1 MTPLEA
7 KEHLQTKGYCSFN
20 IADLNLE
27 LFDIVDKYRCDK
39 AKSERENMTFLRGDF
54 STSSGEIGI
63 NTNFKSFEEANK
75 IKDAKVALLGKDDI
89 TQIWLYG
96 HPKEGNNSLRK
107 LYTELTKY
115 FYDIDD
121 NVDLNLDISISLYNK
136 GCFLD
141 DHIDGK
147 SPVKNYASMLVYL
160 NKDWKE
166 EDGGNLI
173 LRGDDNI
180 DYKVVPEFGTVA
192 IIDLQNFDIYHQ
204 VEEIVNDVERYTIIC
219 FPFDKKNLAKND

>member
-7 KEHLQTKGYCSFN
+7 KEHLHTKGYCSFN
-20 IADLNLE
+20 IADLSSE
-27 LFDIVDKYRCDK
+27 LFDIVNQYKCDTND
-39 AKSERENMTFLRGDF
+39 SQRENMMFLRGDF
-54 STSSGEIGI
+54 STTSGEDGI
-63 NTNFKSFEEANK
+63 NTNFKSFEKANE
-75 IKDAKVALLGKDDI
+75 IKNEKLSLLKKEDI
-89 TQIWLYG
+89 VQIWLYG
-96 HPKEGNNSLRK
+96 HPKNEMTPLRV

-121 NVDLNLDISISLYNK
+121 NVDLNLDISISLYNQ
-136 GCFLD
+136 GCFLN

-160 NKDWKE
+160 NKDWKV
-166 EDGGNLI
+166 EDGGSLI
-173 LRGDDNI
+173 LRGDDNV

-204 VEEIVNDVERYTIIC
+204 VEEVTNDAERYTIIC
-219 FPFDKKNLAKND
+219 FPFDKKNLVKND

>member
-1 MTPLEA
+1 MSPIEA
-7 KEHLQTKGYCSFN
+7 KEHLHKKGYCSFN
-20 IADLNLE
+20 IGELDLE
-27 LFDIVDKYRCDK
+27 LLNIISKYECNK
-39 AKSERENMTFLRGDF
+39 TKSERENMIFLRGDF
-54 STSSGEIGI
+54 SDSSKENSI
-63 NTNFKSFEEANK
+63 NTNFKTFEKADK
-75 IKDAKVALLGKDDI
+75 IKDEKLSLLKKEDI
-89 TQIWLYG
+89 VQIWLYG
-96 HPKEGNNSLRK
+96 HPKEGNDSLRK

-115 FYDIDD
+115 FYDIDES
-121 NVDLNLDISISLYNK
+121 VDLNLDISISLYNK
-136 GCFLD
+136 GCFLN

-147 SPVKNYASMLVYL
+147 SPVKNYASILVYL

-173 LRGDDNI
+173 LRGDDGI

-204 VEEIVNDVERYTIIC
+204 VEEVVNDVERYTIIC

>member
-7 KEHLQTKGYCSFN
+7 KEHLRTKGYCSFN

-27 LFDIVDKYRCDK
+27 LFDIVDKYKCDK
-39 AKSERENMTFLRGDF
+39 TKSERGNMTFLRGDF

-63 NTNFKSFEEANK
+63 NTNFKSFEEANE
-75 IKDAKVALLGKDDI
+75 IKDAKVALLDKDDI

-204 VEEIVNDVERYTIIC
+204 VEEIVNDAERYTIIC

>member
-7 KEHLQTKGYCSFN
+7 KEHLHKKGYCSFN
-20 IADLNLE
+20 IADLSSE
-27 LFDIVDKYRCDK
+27 LFDIVNQYKCDTN
-39 AKSERENMTFLRGDF
+39 SSQRENMIFLRGDF
-54 STSSGEIGI
+54 SESSGEAGI
-63 NTNFKSFEEANK
+63 NTNFKIFEEANK
-75 IKDAKVALLGKDDI
+75 IKNEKLSLLKKEDI
-89 TQIWLYG
+89 VQIWLYG
-96 HPKEGNNSLRK
+96 HPKGGSTPLRK

-121 NVDLNLDISISLYNK
+121 TVDLNMDISISLYNK
-136 GCFLD
+136 GCFLN

-147 SPVKNYASMLVYL
+147 SPVKNYASILVYL
-160 NKDWKE
+160 NKDWKA

-173 LRGDDNI
+173 LRGDDNV

-204 VEEIVNDVERYTIIC
+204 VEEVLNDVERYTIIC
-219 FPFDKKNLAKND
+219 FPFDKKNLVKND

>member
-1 MTPLEA
+1 MTPIEA

-20 IADLNLE
+20 IADLSSE
-27 LFDIVDKYRCDK
+27 LFDIVNEYKCDDT
-39 AKSERENMTFLRGDF
+39 SSQRDDMIFLRGDF
-54 STSSGEIGI
+54 SNSSGEEGI
-63 NTNFKSFEEANK
+63 NTNFKSFEKANQ
-75 IKDAKVALLGKDDI
+75 IKDEKISNLDKSDI
-89 TQIWLYG
+89 VQIWLYG
-96 HPKEGNNSLRK
+96 HPKEGNASLRK

-115 FYDIDD
+115 FYDIDN
-121 NVDLNLDISISLYNK
+121 NVDLNLDISISLYNR
-136 GCFLD
+136 GCFLN

-160 NKDWKE
+160 NKDWKS

-173 LRGDDNI
+173 LRGDDGI

-204 VEEIVNDVERYTIIC
+204 VEQVVNDVERYTIIC
-219 FPFDKKNLAKND
+219 FPFDKKNLIKND

>member
-1 MTPLEA
+1 MAPLR
-7 KEHLQTKGYCSFN
+7 
-20 IADLNLE
+20 
-27 LFDIVDKYRCDK
+27 V
-39 AKSERENMTFLRGDF
+39 
-54 STSSGEIGI
+54 
-63 NTNFKSFEEANK
+63 
-75 IKDAKVALLGKDDI
+75 
-89 TQIWLYG
+89 
-96 HPKEGNNSLRK
+96 

-115 FYDIDD
+115 FYDIDN

-136 GCFLD
+136 GCFLN

>member
-1 MTPLEA
+1 MTPIEA
-7 KEHLQTKGYCSFN
+7 KEHLHKKGYCSFN
-20 IADLNLE
+20 IGDLSEE
-27 LFDIVDKYRCDK
+27 LLNIIDVY
-39 AKSERENMTFLRGDF
+39 KSDGVSSQRDNMTFLRADF
-54 STSSGEIGI
+54 STSSGEDGI
-63 NTNFKSFEEANK
+63 NTNFKTFEEANK
-75 IKDAKVALLGKDDI
+75 IKNEKLSILSKDDI
-89 TQIWLYG
+89 VQIWLYG
-96 HPKEGNNSLRK
+96 HPDGGTNSLRK
-107 LYTELTKY
+107 LYIELTKY

-121 NVDLNLDISISLYNK
+121 TIDLNLDISISLYNE
-136 GCFLD
+136 GCFLN

-204 VEEIVNDVERYTIIC
+204 VEQVINDVERYTIIC
-219 FPFDKKNLAKND
+219 FPFDKKNLIKND

>member
-1 MTPLEA
+1 MTPIEA
-7 KEHLQTKGYCSFN
+7 KEHLHKKGYCSFN
-20 IADLNLE
+20 IADLSEE
-27 LFDIVDKYRCDK
+27 LFNIVNVHKCDNL
-39 AKSERENMTFLRGDF
+39 KSERENMTFLRADF
-54 STSSGEIGI
+54 SEATGEPNI
-63 NTNFKSFEEANK
+63 NSNYNTFENANK
-75 IKDAKVALLGKDDI
+75 IKDEKLSSLKKHDI
-89 TQIWLYG
+89 VQMWLYG
-96 HPKEGNNSLRK
+96 YPDEGNEQLRK

-121 NVDLNLDISISLYNK
+121 SVQLNLDISISLYNK
-136 GCFLD
+136 GCFLN

-160 NKDWKE
+160 NKDWKA

-173 LRGDDNI
+173 LRGDDGI

-204 VEEIVNDVERYTIIC
+204 VEQVVNDVERYTIIC
-219 FPFDKKNLAKND
+219 FPFDKKNLVKND

>member
-7 KEHLQTKGYCSFN
+7 KEHLHKKGYCSFN
-20 IADLNLE
+20 IADLNSE
-27 LFDIVDKYRCDK
+27 LFDIVNQYKCDTT
-39 AKSERENMTFLRGDF
+39 SSQRENMTFLRGDF
-54 STSSGEIGI
+54 SESCGESGI
-63 NTNFKSFEEANK
+63 NTNFKTFEKANQ
-75 IKDAKVALLGKDDI
+75 IKNEKLSLLNKEDI
-89 TQIWLYG
+89 VQIWLYG
-96 HPKEGNNSLRK
+96 HPKEGNASLRK

-121 NVDLNLDISISLYNK
+121 TVDLNLDISISLYNE
-136 GCFLD
+136 GCFLN

-160 NKDWKE
+160 NKDWKA

-173 LRGDDNI
+173 LRGDDDI

-204 VEEIVNDVERYTIIC
+204 VEQVVNDVERYTIIC
-219 FPFDKKNLAKND
+219 FPFDKKNLVKND

>member
-1 MTPLEA
+1 MTPIEA
-7 KEHLQTKGYCSFN
+7 KSHLYEKGYCSFN
-20 IADLNLE
+20 IADLSEE
-27 LFDIVDKYRCDK
+27 LFDIVNKYKCDST
-39 AKSERENMTFLRGDF
+39 KSEKDNMTCLRADF
-54 STSSGEIGI
+54 STQSGESGI
-63 NTNFKSFEEANK
+63 NTNFKTFEAANK
-75 IKDAKVALLGKDDI
+75 IKNEKISLLKKEDI

-96 HPKEGNNSLRK
+96 YPSGGNDSLRK
-107 LYTELTKY
+107 LYKELTKY
-115 FYDIDD
+115 FYDVDSS
-121 NVDLNLDISISLYNK
+121 VDLNLDISISLYNQ

-160 NKDWKE
+160 NKDWKA

-173 LRGDDNI
+173 LRGDDGV

-204 VEEIVNDVERYTIIC
+204 VEQVVNDVERYTIIC
-219 FPFDKKNLAKND
+219 FPFDKKNLVKND

>member
-7 KEHLQTKGYCSFN
+7 KEHLHQKGYCSFN
-20 IADLNLE
+20 IADLSSE
-27 LFDIVDKYRCDK
+27 LFNIVNQYKCDTT
-39 AKSERENMTFLRGDF
+39 SSQRENMTFLRGDF
-54 STSSGEIGI
+54 STTSGENGI
-63 NTNFKSFEEANK
+63 NTNLKSFEKANELKDEK
-75 IKDAKVALLGKDDI
+75 ISLLKKEDI
-89 TQIWLYG
+89 VQIWLYG
-96 HPKEGNNSLRK
+96 HASGGNDSLRK

-136 GCFLD
+136 GCFLN

-160 NKDWKE
+160 NKDWNT

-173 LRGDDNI
+173 LRGDDGI

-192 IIDLQNFDIYHQ
+192 IIDLQNFDIFHQ
-204 VEEIVNDVERYTIIC
+204 VEQVVGDVERYTIIC
-219 FPFDKKNLAKND
+219 FPFDKKNLVKND

>member
-1 MTPLEA
+1 MKPIEA
-7 KEHLQTKGYCSFN
+7 KEHLHSKGYCSFN
-20 IADLNLE
+20 IGDLSKDL
-27 LFDIVDKYRCDK
+27 LSIVEQYKCDNI
-39 AKSERENMTFLRGDF
+39 SSQRENMTFLRGDF
-54 STSSGEIGI
+54 STPSGHDGI
-63 NTNFKSFEEANK
+63 NTNFKFFEKANEL
-75 IKDAKVALLGKDDI
+75 KDEKLSLLKKEDI
-89 TQIWLYG
+89 VQIWLYG

-121 NVDLNLDISISLYNK
+121 SVDLNLDISISLYNK
-136 GCFLD
+136 GCFLN

-204 VEEIVNDVERYTIIC
+204 VEQVINDVERYTIIC
-219 FPFDKKNLAKND
+219 FPFDKKNLVKND

>member
-7 KEHLQTKGYCSFN
+7 KEHLHKKGYCSFN
-20 IADLNLE
+20 IADLSSE
-27 LFDIVDKYRCDK
+27 LFDIVNQYKCD
-39 AKSERENMTFLRGDF
+39 SNDSQRENMIFLRGDF
-54 STSSGEIGI
+54 STTSGEASI
-63 NTNFKSFEEANK
+63 NTNFKSFENANE
-75 IKDAKVALLGKDDI
+75 IKNEKLSLLKKEDI
-89 TQIWLYG
+89 VQIWLYG
-96 HPKEGNNSLRK
+96 HPKNEMAPLRV

-115 FYDIDD
+115 FYDIDN

-136 GCFLD
+136 GCFLN

>member
-7 KEHLQTKGYCSFN
+7 KEHLHKKGYCSFN
-20 IADLNLE
+20 IADLSSE
-27 LFDIVDKYRCDK
+27 LFDIVNQYKCDTT
-39 AKSERENMTFLRGDF
+39 SSQRENMTFLRGDF
-54 STSSGEIGI
+54 STTSGEVGI
-63 NTNFKSFEEANK
+63 NTNFKTFEESNK
-75 IKDAKVALLGKDDI
+75 IKEEKLSLLKKEDI

-96 HPKEGNNSLRK
+96 YPKNEMTPLRK

-115 FYDIDD
+115 LYDIDD
-121 NVDLNLDISISLYNK
+121 SVDLNLDISISLYNK

-160 NKDWKE
+160 NKDWKA

-204 VEEIVNDVERYTIIC
+204 VEEVINDVERYTIIC
-219 FPFDKKNLAKND
+219 FPFDKKNLVKND

>member
-7 KEHLQTKGYCSFN
+7 KEHLHSKGYCSFN
-20 IADLNLE
+20 IADLDYK
-27 LFDIVDKYRCDK
+27 LFDIVNQYKCDK
-39 AKSERENMTFLRGDF
+39 NKSERENMTFLRGDF

-75 IKDAKVALLGKDDI
+75 IKNSKVASLGKDDI

-107 LYTELTKY
+107 LYTEITKY

-180 DYKVVPEFGTVA
+180 NYKVVPEFGTVA

-204 VEEIVNDVERYTIIC
+204 VEEIVNDAERYTIIC

>member
-7 KEHLQTKGYCSFN
+7 KEHLHTKGYCSFN
-20 IADLNLE
+20 IADLDYK
-27 LFDIVDKYRCDK
+27 LFDIVNQYKCD
-39 AKSERENMTFLRGDF
+39 SNDSQRENMIFLRGDF
-54 STSSGEIGI
+54 STTSGEASI
-63 NTNFKSFEEANK
+63 NTNFKSFENANE
-75 IKDAKVALLGKDDI
+75 IKNEKLSLLKKEDI
-89 TQIWLYG
+89 VQIWLYG
-96 HPKEGNNSLRK
+96 HPKNEMAPLRV

-115 FYDIDD
+115 FYDIDN

-136 GCFLD
+136 GCFLN

-219 FPFDKKNLAKND
+219 FPFDKKNLTKND

>member
-63 NTNFKSFEEANK
+63 NTNFKSFEEANE

>member
-204 VEEIVNDVERYTIIC
+204 VEEVVNDVERYTIIC

>member
-1 MTPLEA
+1 MTPIEA
-7 KEHLQTKGYCSFN
+7 KRHLHEKGYCSFN
-20 IADLNLE
+20 IGDLSNE
-27 LFDIVDKYRCDK
+27 LLDIVSKYKCDSTS
-39 AKSERENMTFLRGDF
+39 SERENMTFVRADF
-54 STSSGEIGI
+54 STKCGHDGI

-75 IKDAKVALLGKDDI
+75 IKDDKLSVLDKEDI
-89 TQIWLYG
+89 VQIWLYG
-96 HPKEGNNSLRK
+96 HPKEGNDSLRK

-121 NVDLNLDISISLYNK
+121 DVQLNLDISISLYNK
-136 GCFLD
+136 GCFLN

-160 NKDWKE
+160 NKDWKA

-173 LRGDDNI
+173 LRGDDNV

-204 VEEIVNDVERYTIIC
+204 VEQVMNDVERYTIIC
-219 FPFDKKNLAKND
+219 FPFDKKNLVKND

>member
-1 MTPLEA
+1 MTPIQA
-7 KEHLQTKGYCSFN
+7 KEHLHKKGYCSFN
-20 IADLNLE
+20 IGDLSEE
-27 LFDIVDKYRCDK
+27 LLNIIDTY
-39 AKSERENMTFLRGDF
+39 KSDGVSSQRDNMTFLRADF
-54 STSSGEIGI
+54 SESSKENGI
-63 NTNFKSFEEANK
+63 NTNFKTFEEANK
-75 IKDAKVALLGKDDI
+75 IKNEKLSMLSKDDI
-89 TQIWLYG
+89 VQIWLYG
-96 HPKEGNNSLRK
+96 HPDGGNDSLKK
-107 LYTELTKY
+107 LYIELTKY

-121 NVDLNLDISISLYNK
+121 TIDLNLDISISLYNE
-136 GCFLD
+136 GCFLN

-204 VEEIVNDVERYTIIC
+204 VEQVINDVERYTIIC
-219 FPFDKKNLAKND
+219 FPFDKKNLVKND